1 MGELLAED
9 AEGDAVLEREGDGG
23 GEGVHEAG
31 DGGAFLGH
39 ADEDFAGLAV
49 GVEADGDV
57 ALVAGEAEFVGDG
70 GALGGETVTDGAG
83 WGLGV
88 DGVGVLQWRLRRWR
102 GAGFRARRC
111 GLLLGG

>member
-1 MGELLAED
+1 MWANFSQRTLER
-9 AEGDAVLEREGDGG
+9 DAVLEGERDGG

-57 ALVAGEAEFVGDG
+57 ALVAGEAELVGDG
-70 GALGGETVTDGAG
+70 GALGGQTVTDGARR
-83 WGLGV
+83 GLGV
-88 DGVGVLQWRLRRWR
+88 DGVGVLAVAASAIGVELELRGR
-102 GAGFRARRC
+102 
-111 GLLLGG
+111 